1 MAVIT
6 RNFLLPIGFLRFTRR
21 IELVFFNQFSF
32 SFQDFRFG
40 FHFVSITRICFHLI
54 GFFNVIGFQ
63 LFVVDNL
70 LERVEQREF
79 LILVVLDVGV
89 HLDVPE
95 DILAEMTE
103 LPGILFAEEKK
114 TISTPTINIIN
125 HSIKMSQQRKT
136 PRTGR

>member
-1 MAVIT
+1 MI
-6 RNFLLPIGFLRFTRR
+6 R
-21 IELVFFNQFSF
+21 
-32 SFQDFRFG
+32 
-40 FHFVSITRICFHLI
+40 
-54 GFFNVIGFQ
+54 FQ

-70 LERVEQREF
+70 LERVEQSEF

-103 LPGILFAEEKK
+103 LPGILLAEEKK

-125 HSIKMSQQRKT
+125 HSIKMSLRVPVDNLVLSLLDEELGDGGGRYYHVSIHHSWTQR
-136 PRTGR
+136 